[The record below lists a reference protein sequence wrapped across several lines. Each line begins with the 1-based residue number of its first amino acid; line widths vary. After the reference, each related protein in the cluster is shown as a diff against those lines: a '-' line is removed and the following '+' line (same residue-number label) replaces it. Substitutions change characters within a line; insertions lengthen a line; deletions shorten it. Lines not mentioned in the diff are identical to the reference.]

1 MKTLVRVA
9 MVALTFLAS
18 SKLPS
23 SGQTFKFKSDE
34 LRKRYNDQLKS
45 DNGDLIKKCTKT
57 EDEVACSVDDTGF
70 QKSVQAFKQ
79 LDLANGKFELKE
91 SLILSMSG
99 SKVKVIIISG
109 SREDP
114 MNLFHFV
121 GQLGSLFITLN
132 SELTQDEVTSL
143 LKDKLGIMRGDDD
156 PTIGKPM
163 LEITKTFAATC
174 NNQLSSVSTK
184 IGCVF
189 EPRY

>member
-1 MKTLVRVA
+1 
-9 MVALTFLAS
+9 
-18 SKLPS
+18 
-23 SGQTFKFKSDE
+23 
-34 LRKRYNDQLKS
+34 
-45 DNGDLIKKCTKT
+45 
-57 EDEVACSVDDTGF
+57 
-70 QKSVQAFKQ
+70 
-79 LDLANGKFELKE
+79 
-91 SLILSMSG
+91 
-99 SKVKVIIISG
+99 
-109 SREDP
+109 

-163 LEITKTFAATC
+163 LWITKTFAATC